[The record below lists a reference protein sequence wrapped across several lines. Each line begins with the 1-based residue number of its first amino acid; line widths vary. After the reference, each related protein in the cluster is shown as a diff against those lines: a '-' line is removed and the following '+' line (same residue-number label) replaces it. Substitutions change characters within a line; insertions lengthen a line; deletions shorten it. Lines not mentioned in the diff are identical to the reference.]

1 MMRFLRIK
9 STCVC
14 VISAGRRDGG
24 KGGEKERETERMAER
39 RREKEGEG
47 KAEGEG
53 ASETILKG
61 YCPVSVPGKM
71 LEHQESIKEIIWE
84 NFYIQP
90 EVERRCIFHIRE
102 CRKIATLD

>member
-1 MMRFLRIK
+1 M
-9 STCVC
+9 CVC

-53 ASETILKG
+53 ASETILKILSSQRAWKDARTPRINKG
-61 YCPVSVPGKM
+61 DYMGKF
-71 LEHQESIKEIIWE
+71 LHTT
-84 NFYIQP
+84 
-90 EVERRCIFHIRE
+90 RG
-102 CRKIATLD
+102 